1 MHEKMGLLIVTL
13 GGSKFP
19 FSAPLN
25 PYLQETHQ
33 RSPLQQ
39 QKLQLPSLRPEIPV
53 AMCIMASNPR

>member
-1 MHEKMGLLIVTL
+1 MY